1 MIREMGRVGHTIMKV
16 RKKTLWVILFI
27 IISVLAAFAVYYNAL
42 GNGFIWDDPI
52 VLKRQVSAFR
62 SATDIFFPPAGIP
75 QFGLHYYRPLVML
88 SYIVDEAIW
97 GKTPFGFHLTVVL
110 LHLVNT
116 ILIFFLC
123 QFILKKFEYGPIG
136 AFIGALVFAVHP
148 IHTESV
154 AWMAGRSD
162 TMAATFFFL
171 SLFFYLKFKE
181 KRRGY
186 WLVLSTGVFLLA
198 ALAKEVSLSLV
209 LLLPFIDM
217 AFFSEEAVSSEPTAA
232 RHERRRKKRTEKKRK
247 KREKERTKDK
257 PRMQEKTEAG
267 QMLKSLFRGANI
279 LSYFP
284 FVLATLVYLVV
295 RNQALGE
302 VAKRQLQTFNIL
314 KIARN
319 LINSYGFYMEKLF
332 APTNLKAFIP
342 EIPSSLLYTLLSIA
356 AVFLL
361 GAGIIFSLQRKN
373 RVIFFAIIF
382 FFLTLA
388 PSIMVAVMKISETPL
403 AERYLYIP
411 SLSFS
416 LLIGYVFLYVPLR
429 LGESA
434 RMAAYSR
441 WIIALLILVLLAVF
455 SIMTVKRNTIW
466 KDDIL
471 FWEDLVRKTPDQ
483 GLPHLNLGL
492 AYSEND
498 RPEDAEREYRL
509 AIESKYDDEGRSTAY
524 NNLGNIYLNKKD
536 FDNAEHCF
544 KTAISTRRNY
554 PTPYYSMGLSLFRRY
569 VEAARVGKRPDIKLI
584 EEAMQ
589 YLGKAIKLNPQYVKA
604 HSLLGDILFR
614 FGRFDEARK
623 HLETALMYEKEGKS
637 ANAARK
643 LLEKINSREN

>member
-1 MIREMGRVGHTIMKV
+1 MTIS
-16 RKKTLWVILFI
+16 KKTLWTIVFIL
-27 IISVLAAFAVYYNAL
+27 ISVLAAFAVYYNAL
-42 GNGFIWDDPI
+42 WNGFIWDDPI

-62 SATDIFFPPAGIP
+62 SATDIFFPPVGIP

-97 GKTPFGFHLTVVL
+97 GKAPFGFHLTVIL
-110 LHLVNT
+110 IHLVNT
-116 ILIFFLC
+116 ILVFFLC
-123 QFILKKFEYGPIG
+123 QFILKRFEHGHVG

-171 SLFFYLKFKE
+171 SLLFYLKFKE

-186 WLVLSTGVFLLA
+186 WLALSTVIFLLA
-198 ALAKEVSLSLV
+198 AMAKEVSLSLI

-217 AFFSEEAVSSEPTAA
+217 AFFSEETVLSDPTGS
-232 RHERRRKKRTEKKRK
+232 RHERRRKKRTEKKMRK
-247 KREKERTKDK
+247 KEKEKREGKEEIK
-257 PRMQEKTEAG
+257 GKVSAG
-267 QMLKSLFRGANI
+267 QIIRSIFQGANI
-279 LSYFP
+279 LSYIP
-284 FVLATLVYLVV
+284 FVVAMLVYLVV
-295 RNQALGE
+295 RNRALVEG
-302 VAKRQLQTFNIL
+302 AKKQLQTFNAL
-314 KIARN
+314 EMARN
-319 LINSYGFYMEKLF
+319 LINAYGFYLEKLF
-332 APTNLKAFIP
+332 VPTNLKAFIP
-342 EIPSSLLYTLLSIA
+342 EIPSSFLYTLLSIT

-361 GAGIIFSLQRKN
+361 GASIIFSFLRKN

-388 PSIMVAVMKISETPL
+388 PSIMVAAMKISETPL

-416 LLIGYVFLYVPLR
+416 LLIGYVFLYIPLR
-429 LGESA
+429 LRDSA
-434 RMAAYSR
+434 KMAASSR
-441 WIIALLILVLLAVF
+441 WIIAILILVLLTVF
-455 SIMTVKRNTIW
+455 SIMTMRRNTIW

-471 FWEDLVRKTPDQ
+471 FWEDLVRKSPDQ

-498 RPEDAEREYRL
+498 RHDDAEREYRL
-509 AIESKYDDEGRSTAY
+509 AIKSKYDDEGRSTAY
-524 NNLGNIYLNKKD
+524 NNLGNIYLNNKD

-544 KTAISTRRNY
+544 KTAISIRRNY
-554 PTPYYSMGLSLFRRY
+554 STPYYSMGLSLFRRY
-569 VEAARVGKRPDIKLI
+569 LEEARAGKRPDIKLI

-589 YLGKAIKLNPQYVKA
+589 YLGKAIQLNPQYVKA

-623 HLETALMYEKEGKS
+623 HLETALMYEKEGKT
-637 ANAARK
+637 ADAARK
-643 LLEKINSREN
+643 VLEKINSLQK